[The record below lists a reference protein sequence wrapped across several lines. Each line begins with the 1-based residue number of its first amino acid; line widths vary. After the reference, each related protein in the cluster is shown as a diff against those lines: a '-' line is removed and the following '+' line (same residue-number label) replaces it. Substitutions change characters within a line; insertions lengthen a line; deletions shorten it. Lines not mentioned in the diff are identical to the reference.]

1 MVATV
6 ADEGL
11 GEFAELLLLAHSG
24 RVNRYYY
31 YELMYDRKCRI
42 NIITSYQGPMQKNK
56 QSGDGASERDVRM
69 IR

>member
-42 NIITSYQGPMQKNK
+42 NIITSYKAQCKKINK
-56 QSGDGASERDVRM
+56 MEIERV
-69 IR
+69 